1 MYNSL
6 QLANK
11 YLHYYLSAS
20 NGKGHGIH
28 SPFVFGFIK
37 NVLRDKNKYDSY
49 HVIESRRE
57 KLNRDTRVIEV
68 MDPGAG
74 SAVFPTGKRRV
85 CDIAS
90 TSLKSPKFAQL
101 LFRIVQHYHPDNII
115 ELGTSLG
122 ITTAYLAAGN
132 PNAKVYTFEGV
143 PPIAA
148 LARQGFEEIGCRNIE
163 LVEGDFSVTL
173 PSILQRM
180 GTVGLAYVDGNHRKE
195 PTLEYFQRLMER
207 CSSSSVLIFD
217 DIHWSREMEEA
228 WSQVSRHPRVTL
240 SIDLFF
246 LGIVFFNADIKIPRP
261 YTIRF

>member
-11 YLHYYLSAS
+11 YLRYYLTAS

-37 NVLRDKNKYDSY
+37 NILRDKNKYDSY
-49 HVIESRRE
+49 HVVEALRE
-57 KLNRDTRVIEV
+57 KFKSDTRVIEF

-74 SAVFPTGKRRV
+74 SVVFPTGKRRI

-90 TSLKSPKFAQL
+90 TSLKSPKYAQL

-122 ITTAYLAAGN
+122 ISTAYLAAGN
-132 PNAKVYTFEGV
+132 PDAKLYTCEGV
-143 PPIAA
+143 SPIAA
-148 LARQGFEEIGCRNIE
+148 LARKGFAEVGCRNIE
-163 LVEGDFSVTL
+163 LLEGDFSAVL
-173 PSILQRM
+173 PSVLARFD
-180 GTVGLAYVDGNHRKE
+180 TVGLAYVDGNHRLA
-195 PTLEYFQRLMER
+195 PTLEYFHQLMER
-207 CSSSSVLIFD
+207 CGPSSVLIFD

-228 WSQVSRHPRVTL
+228 WKQISHNPRVTL

-246 LGIVFFNADIKIPRP
+246 LGIVFFNTDIKIPRQ
-261 YTIRF
+261 YIIRF